1 MNFKEPIPTPELKEI
16 ATEELKNIF
25 EKIVDSEF
33 QIKGGAET
41 ARPKVRKLYT
51 NKALRALLLDS
62 EAKSGEIQIMGV
74 TFEVVT
80 GRKKPDGEMASIIHQ
95 ESQGLVQRYLL
106 SKYGISEEDMDIE
119 VPPLIEVQTGKFN
132 TSVGERFPRKNTIYA
147 TALLRDML
155 EVKVGDELEIDGE
168 TYTIKSG
175 RRLSEDQPYTNYT
188 TKSLKKKLDKHVAKL
203 FEERY

>member
-1 MNFKEPIPTPELKEI
+1 
-16 ATEELKNIF
+16 
-25 EKIVDSEF
+25 
-33 QIKGGAET
+33 
-41 ARPKVRKLYT
+41 
-51 NKALRALLLDS
+51 
-62 EAKSGEIQIMGV
+62 
-74 TFEVVT
+74 
-80 GRKKPDGEMASIIHQ
+80 MASIIHQ